1 MGDAMMDLEEKIDYF
16 VDEVN
21 VKVKN
26 TMEEQMTAYQE
37 SLDKDLKD
45 FKRKTDASFADR
57 LESEKN
63 AARKENNK
71 AISKIRFNHQ
81 HELYVQEE
89 KLKKSLYDKFEN
101 VLSEYK
107 ETAEYKEH
115 MNMMI
120 QSVQEY
126 AQDELFD
133 IYIDPSDEYLL
144 SDLEEMTNAELNISD
159 REFIGGVRGVAR
171 ERGILLDF
179 SFSTLLTRAEEDFS
193 ITEGLNR

>member
-16 VDEVN
+16 VEQVN
-21 VKVKN
+21 LKVED
-26 TMEEQMTAYQE
+26 TIDEQMNAYQE

-57 LESEKN
+57 LEAEKN

-89 KLKKSLYDKFEN
+89 KLKKSLYDKFDH
-101 VLSEYK
+101 VLNEYK
-107 ETAEYKEH
+107 ETDEYKNH
-115 MNMMI
+115 LKKMI

-133 IYIDPSDEYLL
+133 IYIDPSDEPLI
-144 SDLEEMTNAELNISD
+144 SELEKETNVKLNISD
-159 REFIGGVRGVAR
+159 REFIGGIRGVTR

-179 SFSTLLTRAEEDFS
+179 SFSTLLARAEENFS
-193 ITEGLNR
+193 ITEGLSR

>member
-1 MGDAMMDLEEKIDYF
+1 MMDLEEKIDYF

-45 FKRKTDASFADR
+45 FKRKIDASFADR

-101 VLSEYK
+101 VLNEYK
-107 ETAEYKEH
+107 ETDEYKEH
-115 MNMMI
+115 MKKMI

-133 IYIDPSDEYLL
+133 IYIDPSDEHLL
-144 SDLEEMTNAELNISD
+144 SDLEEKTNAELNISN

>member
-45 FKRKTDASFADR
+45 FKRKIDASFADR

-101 VLSEYK
+101 VLNEYK
-107 ETAEYKEH
+107 ETDEYKEH
-115 MNMMI
+115 MKKMI

-133 IYIDPSDEYLL
+133 IYIDPSDEHLL
-144 SDLEEMTNAELNISD
+144 SDLEEKTNAELNISN

>member
-1 MGDAMMDLEEKIDYF
+1 MMDLEEKIDYF

-21 VKVKN
+21 LKVKN

-37 SLDKDLKD
+37 SLDKDLED
-45 FKRKTDASFADR
+45 FKRKTDVSFADR
-57 LESEKN
+57 LEAEKN

-89 KLKKSLYDKFEN
+89 KLKKSLYDKFYH
-101 VLSEYK
+101 VLNEYK
-107 ETAEYKEH
+107 ETDEYKDH
-115 MNMMI
+115 MKKMI

-133 IYIDPSDEYLL
+133 IYIDPSDEHLL
-144 SDLEEMTNAELNISD
+144 SYLEEKTNAELNISD
-159 REFIGGVRGVAR
+159 REFIGGIRGVTR
-171 ERGILLDF
+171 ERGVLLDF
-179 SFSTLLTRAEEDFS
+179 SFSTLLARAEENFS
-193 ITEGLNR
+193 ITEGLSR

>member
-21 VKVKN
+21 IKVKN

-107 ETAEYKEH
+107 ETDEYKEH
-115 MNMMI
+115 MKKMI

>member
-45 FKRKTDASFADR
+45 FKRKIDASFADR

-101 VLSEYK
+101 VLNEYK
-107 ETAEYKEH
+107 ETDEYKEH
-115 MNMMI
+115 MKKMI

-144 SDLEEMTNAELNISD
+144 SDLEEITNAELNISD